1 MYEVFT
7 KLLNMSIMAS
17 VLAVFVMLLRLI
29 LKKVPRKYICIL
41 WALVAIR
48 LIIPMGFFSN
58 LSFYNVMDVP
68 TDESGQIEYFQ
79 YTSHAEKPEIVFTVP
94 AVGHEEYA
102 VGQEVTTSHTEDLY
116 LPVIIN
122 IWIIGFAVMILS
134 ALISFFRLK
143 GEVAASVRKE
153 GRIYTC
159 DDISFPFILG
169 IIMPRIYIPSG
180 MPDEIR
186 EHVIAHEQAHLRRL
200 DHLWKPLGFFILSI
214 HWFNP
219 VIWVSYIL
227 LCRDIEAACDE
238 KVISGMDKE
247 KISGYSEALLTCATH
262 RRLITACPVAFGE
275 TDVKSRVKNVLN
287 YKKPAFWVIIIA
299 VIACIVVAVC
309 FLTNPTV
316 TNDPADITGE
326 SALYEPPVLMVIYN
340 GKEYKRTFG
349 SCSWMYYGTDGMGHG
364 VNVDSEHPLFMK
376 YTNDG
381 LIDMNDSVGHM
392 WLSFAREPESV
403 YVRYWSENFMNDP
416 DSYEDNYSEA
426 SYDPETGEIG
436 FQTGSGLIFEVKG
449 TWPEGT
455 ACYSFYLTMEGGSES
470 RLTSSEGTVTE
481 VVGAQAVVVYTV
493 YAGTVTEVGYDNE
506 RGNYVI
512 ITDQY
517 GNVSGYDH
525 LSEVY
530 VYEGLELNVGAAVG
544 NRYFDIGIDNPIG
557 LTMSVK
563 TVRPGGCDLVFE
575 QSGVSVDGSLI
586 TGCAYDLQ
594 QLNESRE
601 WVSFFPETLAWNE
614 IAYDILKGTT
624 TELSVTWEVICGQ
637 LPAGHYRIVKSVMH
651 FKTDGGYDTYLLY
664 AEFDMGNS
672 ADGNQN
678 VEVIFSNESQ
688 EFSEVRFIEEKNDEE
703 ESSYR
708 VETDLLATDFSVISE
723 SLSDMIKQEWNRWDN
738 MTSEQ
743 RMLSSSIPGMIFFDC
758 ETWTECEETIG
769 LTIYNPLEGF
779 DWLEKV
785 GYFGMEVPDISHVQA
800 MANASSQI
808 NGRELNEI
816 TITSGYNSEGIR
828 ITLMAVVSSRD
839 DIYTIG
845 SRYSGMATYDHKTGF
860 TGSGIPVLVVI
871 TDGQNNL
878 GYYNG
883 DYYDPTAYWVR
894 DNVFYTLR
902 VTGDKSEEK
911 EIQEL
916 FDKIIS
922 EV

>member
-94 AVGHEEYA
+94 VVSHEEYT
-102 VGQEVTTSHTEDLY
+102 VEHEVTTSHTKDLY

-122 IWIIGFAVMILS
+122 IWIVGVAFMILS
-134 ALISFFRLK
+134 AFISFIRLK

-159 DDISFPFILG
+159 DDISSPFILG

-309 FLTNPTV
+309 FLTNPIGTD
-316 TNDPADITGE
+316 DPTDITDE
-326 SALYEPPVLMVIYN
+326 SALYEPPILTVVYD
-340 GKEYKRTFG
+340 GKEYKQA
-349 SCSWMYYGTDGMGHG
+349 YGPSTWNYIDEDGKGHG
-364 VNVDSEHPLFMK
+364 FTSDGVHPLFDNYM
-376 YTNDG
+376 NG
-381 LIDMNDSVGHM
+381 RIINGNDSVGHM
-392 WLSFAREPESV
+392 RLSFAREPESV
-403 YVRYWSENFMNDP
+403 YVRYWSDIFMNDP

-493 YAGTVTEVGYDNE
+493 YAGTVTEVGYDDE

-517 GNVSGYDH
+517 GSVSGYDH

-530 VYEGLELNVGAAVG
+530 VYEGFELNVGAAVG

-594 QLNESRE
+594 QLNESGE
-601 WVSFFPETLAWNE
+601 WVGFFPETLAWNE

-664 AEFDMGNS
+664 AEFDMGNG
-672 ADGNQN
+672 ADSVMSENSGLN
-678 VEVIFSNESQ
+678 VETEEDNIVALSTENNNPDDR
-688 EFSEVRFIEEKNDEE
+688 SEVGPDSFVPRIIPIYI
-703 ESSYR
+703 SS
-708 VETDLLATDFSVISE
+708 DVI
-723 SLSDMIKQEWNRWDN
+723 
-738 MTSEQ
+738 
-743 RMLSSSIPGMIFFDC
+743 
-758 ETWTECEETIG
+758 
-769 LTIYNPLEGF
+769 
-779 DWLEKV
+779 LEKV
-785 GYFGMEVPDISHVQA
+785 RIS
-800 MANASSQI
+800 S
-808 NGRELNEI
+808 NEADEGV
-816 TITSGYNSEGIR
+816 ITSTCDFNEDGKPEKVIVDYSDILKEGI
-828 ITLMAVVSSRD
+828 AVPGKIAVYDIDGNELWNYTFGLPYAGWSRFYIAEID
-839 DIYTIG
+839 NLPYLIRYFPPLERQG
-845 SRYSGMATYDHKTGF
+845 SWES
-860 TGSGIPVLVVI
+860 ILQV
-871 TDGQNNL
+871 
-878 GYYNG
+878 
-883 DYYDPTAYWVR
+883 
-894 DNVFYTLR
+894 YTLNS
-902 VTGDKSEEK
+902 DNEFIS
-911 EIQEL
+911 
-916 FDKIIS
+916 S
-922 EV
+922 EVISCDGTKESAEECKTIAEQYLEHAVMLVSTMDSELKVYK